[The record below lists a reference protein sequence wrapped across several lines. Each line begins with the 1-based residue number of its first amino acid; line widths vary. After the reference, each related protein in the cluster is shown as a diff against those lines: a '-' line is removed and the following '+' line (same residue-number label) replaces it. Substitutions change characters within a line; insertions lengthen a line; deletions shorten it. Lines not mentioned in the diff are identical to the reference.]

1 MRKSM
6 WKARED
12 EHSWQRGHKIQR
24 LIIKYKC
31 FIHESLHRSK
41 LADENGSTVAD
52 S

>member
-1 MRKSM
+1 M

-12 EHSWQRGHKIQR
+12 EHSWQREGHKIQR

-31 FIHESLHRSK
+31 FIQESLYRSK
-41 LADENGSTVAD
+41 LADQNGSTVAY